1 MDVDVS
7 LTEALDYKIVVV
19 EEDDIHYYN
28 SLYVVPLDLM
38 EVDMNWGID

>member
-1 MDVDVS
+1 MDRIMDVDVS

-28 SLYVVPLDLM
+28 SP
-38 EVDMNWGID
+38 